1 MRAFSLRVQ
10 LDCARPAQA
19 KQYFIMVPKRQD
31 GVIEPFGLQYL
42 ALYKALHFQH
52 GVYIFARLTRMHHWV
67 TYGEFKV
74 LADVRI

>member
-1 MRAFSLRVQ
+1 MRAFSLVQ

-19 KQYFIMVPKRQD
+19 KQEFIIVPKRQD
-31 GVIEPFGLQYL
+31 GVIDPFGWQYL
-42 ALYKALHFQH
+42 ALDKAFHFQY
-52 GVYIFARLTRMHHWV
+52 GVYIITRLTRMHHWV